1 MFTAI
6 LHHFQ
11 QLQMEEIAAERKTV
25 LAPLV
30 TYIQNKRSLQLP
42 VKLNFICT
50 HNSRR
55 SQLAQVLAQAIA
67 HSYQIEVKCFSGG
80 TEATAFNQ
88 QAVKALEEMGFR
100 IKQKGSDNPIYQ
112 CYFSNEHPPVEAFSK
127 KFDHSINPT
136 RDFAA
141 IMTCSEADKNCPFI
155 PGAALRI
162 PIRYQDPKVYD
173 GTPQASE
180 QYEATA
186 QLIAKEMLYV
196 FSQIAAS

>member
-1 MFTAI
+1 MDYLRTE
-6 LHHFQ
+6 LSNQ
-11 QLQMEEIAAERKTV
+11 DKNSDLSDSTKS
-25 LAPLV
+25 
-30 TYIQNKRSLQLP
+30 NKKDLP
-42 VKLNFICT
+42 ED
-50 HNSRR
+50 
-55 SQLAQVLAQAIA
+55 A
-67 HSYQIEVKCFSGG
+67 
-80 TEATAFNQ
+80 
-88 QAVKALEEMGFR
+88 
-100 IKQKGSDNPIYQ
+100 
-112 CYFSNEHPPVEAFSK
+112 VEAFSK
-127 KFDHSINPT
+127 KFDHSINPN